1 MTQISAVSREQHA
14 GKRWQ
19 RPASYSFTANDAVAP
34 LVAQEL
40 PRACMS
46 MPVGFVQTPNGY
58 QLVAVQGLQSGRN
71 LWLAPDGRW
80 IGPYVPAAYRG
91 HPFVLAKAN
100 DDQHALCIRNVG
112 GVISESEGE
121 PFFGEDGKPSKPI
134 QDVLRFLELLATNT
148 RQTAALC
155 ALLDTHGL
163 IQPWNIQVKTGGG
176 DSGNERKVQG
186 LFRVDET
193 ALNALPPEAF
203 EALRKGGALA
213 LVYCQLLSMQHLKT
227 LATLTDQHAK
237 AASTPQP
244 DGNGLNTDLLGAD
257 GNIRFD

>member
-19 RPASYSFTANDAVAP
+19 RPTSYSFTANDAVAP

-40 PRACMS
+40 PRVCMS
-46 MPVGFVQTPNGY
+46 MPVGFVNTPNGY

-80 IGPYVPAAYRG
+80 IGPYVPATYRG
-91 HPFVLAKAN
+91 HPFVLAKTS
-100 DDQHALCIRNVG
+100 DEQHALCIRNVD

-155 ALLDTHGL
+155 TLLDAHGL
-163 IQPWNIQVKTGGG
+163 IQPWNIPVKTGG
-176 DSGNERKVQG
+176 DSNEQKVQG
-186 LFRVDET
+186 LFRVDEA
-193 ALNALPPEAF
+193 ALNALSAEAF

-213 LVYCQLLSMQHLKT
+213 LIYCQLLSMQHLKT

-237 AASTPQP
+237 AASAPKQN
-244 DGNGLNTDLLGAD
+244 GNGLDTDLLGAD
-257 GNIRFD
+257 GNIRFQ